1 MKKLLPLFVLTLL
14 SFSVKAQNTITTDT
28 ILQLSTCAGGN
39 VLVPFDAAGNFPI
52 GNVFTAQLSNGFG
65 QFTNPIDIGTSPFN
79 LGFILATIPA
89 NTNFG
94 ILYKVRVVSSNP
106 AVIGDPCP
114 NTLIITQVAQLNQI
128 LATPNDTACV
138 GDTVTL
144 TAINPADSYA
154 WSTGEST
161 ASIQVTQTGTFSVTT
176 TDLLGCESDTSA
188 NIVFE
193 VCNVGLIEKEVEIS
207 FDLFPN
213 PSNGQVTISNLSAH
227 FDQYDLRVL
236 DLLGQT
242 VYSKTNISSATHQVN
257 LDSKGVYFIEM
268 LEGKEKLRK
277 KLIIR

>member
-1 MKKLLPLFVLTLL
+1 MKKLLPLFALTLL
-14 SFSVKAQNTITTDT
+14 SFSVKAQNAITTDT

-39 VLVPFDAAGNFPI
+39 VLVPFDATGNFPI

-193 VCNVGLIEKEVEIS
+193 VCNVGLEEDNLPQS
-207 FDLFPN
+207 FSVYPN
-213 PSNGQVTISNLSAH
+213 PSSTGEFTILNENI
-227 FDQYDLRVL
+227 DGPYDLRILNQVGQIVL
-236 DLLGQT
+236 EEKNVSSQSSKLSLDT
-242 VYSKTNISSATHQVN
+242 V
-257 LDSKGVYFIEM
+257 GVYF
-268 LEGKEKLRK
+268 LEINRGESLHRMKVVVK
-277 KLIIR
+277 